1 MPPFPPAKS
10 AIAPGTATMLCVP
23 RLPAWPAVPT
33 ILVVPFLTVAPWPWA
48 VPRPPPFP
56 AVPPVTDVS
65 VVPGTA
71 APPVPTDPWPRN
83 PAVAA
88 SAAPPALPAAAVSP
102 ASEPPCWLTA
112 LSNWPLLTKPFTPCA
127 ASEPVNVCALTE
139 RFGAESP
146 PIVRRAP
153 GE

>member
-1 MPPFPPAKS
+1 
-10 AIAPGTATMLCVP
+10 
-23 RLPAWPAVPT
+23 
-33 ILVVPFLTVAPWPWA
+33 

-56 AVPPVTDVS
+56 AVASAIDVS

-71 APPVPTDPWPRN
+71 APPAPACPWPRN
-83 PAVAA
+83 PAVSTCAD
-88 SAAPPALPAAAVSP
+88 PPAAAAAPVAELPS
-102 ASEPPCWLTA
+102 WLAA
-112 LSNWPLLTKPFTPCA
+112 LGRWPLLTKPFTPCA

-153 GE
+153 DE